1 MEDYQRFQHIIR
13 LILQKFTES
22 DDAILKIL
30 LYPQRTLHQGYQ
42 DDGDELQNSISE
54 ITEMRDPSFFII
66 SVGQYSRIA
75 ECTV

>member
-22 DDAILKIL
+22 DDAILKIF

-54 ITEMRDPSFFII
+54 IAEMRDASFFII

-75 ECTV
+75 ECTM

>member
-54 ITEMRDPSFFII
+54 ITEMRDPSFFYHI
-66 SVGQYSRIA
+66 SGSV
-75 ECTV
+75 

>member
-75 ECTV
+75 ECTM

>member
-22 DDAILKIL
+22 DDAILKIF

-54 ITEMRDPSFFII
+54 IAEMRDPSFFII

-75 ECTV
+75 ECTM